1 MPIAHFA
8 VNRRVAVSMLALAI
22 IVLGV
27 FAIPRLPIALLPN
40 FTQPVVTVSVTYPNV
55 GPEQMEALVTRPIE
69 NAVSRVNGIQQ
80 INSQSSLGQTEVTAQ
95 FYFGTNIDTA
105 AVDVQQQVDRI
116 RSQLPNDP
124 NLQQPQIAKFDSNSL
139 PVVRMYV
146 TDPNMS
152 LRDLGDLFTN
162 TLSDEFAS
170 VNGVAAVTV
179 NADQQRAIMIEP
191 DANLLAANGLSLQQ
205 INTRVAQENVNLPA
219 GIIQVGQNE
228 YQVRSN
234 ALLQSAQQ
242 VGDLVIAT
250 KNGSP
255 IHIHDVAKVSDA
267 ISEQR
272 SFQRL
277 NGTPALG
284 LIINAQPDAN
294 IVETAIGTYQ
304 KINQITS
311 RYPGMKIGVVFDQR
325 GFIEESIKAL
335 EHTALYGAILA
346 ILIIFLFLH
355 SWRTTLIVAISL
367 PVSVLGTLFVGY
379 VCGYSLNIMTLGG
392 LALAVGLI
400 VDDAIVVIENIYR
413 HMALGQSPRDAA
425 EKATSEIF
433 SAVLASSITV
443 ITVFVPLVLIPGLQ
457 GLIFTPFAV
466 MVMAA
471 VALSLI
477 VAVTTVPMLASV
489 IIKNRYV
496 DEHGNIKASINGHGN
511 GHQQPTSLYAKFS
524 HNFDRV
530 YERFQ
535 RWYTRVL
542 TGAVDRPGLV
552 VSIAAVLLIVTL
564 AAVKFG
570 AVQTEIFPASNSKFA
585 RFNLRMPT
593 GTALSVT
600 NAVAQDV
607 ESRFMKDPRVIT
619 VGSQIGTGGFGGAGA
634 SQVTNQA
641 NLSVTLK
648 DSVSGNEAARFVAQW
663 QGALTGQFQGRRGGP
678 TITPQQQQAFRK
690 RFGAPIPG
698 LRVFGRTIDIVQ
710 NTIARGQ
717 DALDIQIY
725 GTDIN
730 KLYQLAQYT
739 VIPKLQQ
746 IQGIQAPNTTIT
758 DSQPELDVQ
767 LNRTKAAELG
777 IDTTT
782 ASNILDTATAGT
794 IASYLQINGT
804 QYPIIVQL
812 PPDQRRSLQAIETL
826 NVPIANT
833 VGGTTGSGNAGSG
846 VVTGTN
852 GSTALV
858 QNTTSMTNGA
868 MANLP
873 VMPIA
878 EIANIKF
885 GAGPSQITRQN
896 KLREIDVTAGLS
908 TIPLGEAVQAATQV
922 MSTIALP
929 SGYYWQYGQA
939 VTQQNDTFSSLGL
952 IVLLA
957 VILIYMLLASQFE
970 SILHPL
976 VIMMS
981 VPLSLTGVVLALML
995 THRAFGLTAFI
1006 GLLMLVG
1013 IVVKNA
1019 ILVVEFTN
1027 QLRERG
1033 YSAREAVLH
1042 AAPLR
1047 LRPILMTTLASV
1059 GGMLPIALGIEAG
1072 SQTQAPLGTVVI
1084 GGLLCSTMLSLVV
1097 VPTLYL
1103 WAAKHIEPR
1112 IGGFQRGRGERA
1124 KGAATEPP
1132 LVPV

>member
-1 MPIAHFA
+1 MPIARFA

-22 IVLGV
+22 VVLGI

-40 FTQPVVTVSVTYPNV
+40 FTQPVVNVTVTYPNV
-55 GPEQMEALVTRPIE
+55 GPEQMESLVTRPIE

-80 INSQSSLGQTEVTAQ
+80 INSTSAQGQTEVTAQ

-105 AVDVQQQVDRI
+105 AVDVQEQVDRI

-139 PVVRMYV
+139 PVVRMYI
-146 TDPNMS
+146 TDPNMT

-162 TLSDEFAS
+162 VLSDEFAS
-170 VNGVAAVTV
+170 VNGVAAVSV
-179 NADQQRAIMIEP
+179 NNDQQRSIMVEP
-191 DANLLAANGLSLQQ
+191 DANALAANGVTLSQ
-205 INTRVAQENVNLPA
+205 INARIAQENVNLPA
-219 GIIQVGQNE
+219 GIIQVGKNE

-242 VGDLVIAT
+242 VGNLVIST

-255 IHIHDVAKVSDA
+255 IHIHDVAQVSDS

-284 LIINAQPDAN
+284 MVINAQPDAN
-294 IVETAIGTYQ
+294 IVSTAVGVYQ

-311 RYPGMKIGVVFDQR
+311 RYPGMKIGVVFDQQ
-325 GFIEESIKAL
+325 GFIQDSIKAL
-335 EHTALYGAILA
+335 EHTAIYGAVLA
-346 ILIIFLFLH
+346 VLIIFLFLH

-367 PVSVLGTLFVGY
+367 PISVLGTLFVGY
-379 VCGYSLNIMTLGG
+379 ICGYSLNIMTLGG

-413 HMALGQSPRDAA
+413 HMAMGQSPRDAA

-433 SAVLASSITV
+433 SAILASSITV
-443 ITVFVPLVLIPGLQ
+443 VTVFVPLVLIPGLQ

-471 VALSLI
+471 VALSFV
-477 VAVTTVPMLASV
+477 VAVTTVPMLSSV
-489 IIKNRYV
+489 IIKNRFV
-496 DEHGNIKASINGHGN
+496 DEHGQIRATSGNGN
-511 GHQQPTSLYAKFS
+511 GHREHRSWYARFS
-524 HNFDRV
+524 DRFDRI
-530 YERFQ
+530 YEGFAS
-535 RWYTRVL
+535 WYTRVL
-542 TGAVDRPGLV
+542 TSAVDRPALV
-552 VSIAAVLLIVTL
+552 VSIAAILLIVTVVAL
-564 AAVKFG
+564 KFG

-585 RFNLRMPT
+585 RFNLQMPT
-593 GTALSVT
+593 GTALNVT
-600 NAVAQDV
+600 NQVTQDI
-607 ESRFMKDPRVIT
+607 EGRFMKDSRVAN
-619 VGSQIGTGGFGGAGA
+619 VGAQVGTAGYA
-634 SQVTNQA
+634 GNGVQVTNQA

-648 DSVSGNEAARFVAQW
+648 NNVSGNEAARFVAQW
-663 QGALTGQFQGRRGGP
+663 QGALTGVFQGRRGGP
-678 TITPQQQQAFRK
+678 TISPQQQQAFRK
-690 RFGAPIPG
+690 RFGAPVPG

-725 GTDIN
+725 GTDVN
-730 KLYQLAQYT
+730 QLYNLAQYT

-746 IQGIQAPNTTIT
+746 IPGIQSPNTSIT
-758 DSQPELDVQ
+758 DSQPELDIQ
-767 LNRTKAAELG
+767 LDRTKAAQLG
-777 IDTTT
+777 VDTTT
-782 ASNILDTATAGT
+782 VSNILDTATAGT
-794 IASYLQINGT
+794 IASYMQINGT

-812 PPDQRRSLQAIETL
+812 PPDQRRSLQAVESLYVPTATTPGATSTG
-826 NVPIANT
+826 NVSSGVAT
-833 VGGTTGSGNAGSG
+833 GTSSGGLLQNTGSTSGN
-846 VVTGTN
+846 TGPLL
-852 GSTALV
+852 S
-858 QNTTSMTNGA
+858 
-868 MANLP
+868 LP

-878 EIANIKF
+878 EIANIQF
-885 GAGPSQITRQN
+885 GKGPSQITRQN

-908 TIPLGEAVQAATQV
+908 SIPLGQAVQY
-922 MSTIALP
+922 STRIMNGISLP

-939 VTQQNDTFSSLGL
+939 VTQQNDTFSSLYL

-957 VILIYMLLASQFE
+957 IILIYMLLASQFE
-970 SILHPL
+970 SVLHPL
-976 VIMMS
+976 VIMAS
-981 VPLSLTGVVLALML
+981 VPLSITGVVVALML
-995 THRAFGLTAFI
+995 TQRSFGLTAFI
-1006 GLLMLVG
+1006 GVLMLVG

-1033 YSAREAVLH
+1033 YSPREAVLH

-1059 GGMLPIALGIEAG
+1059 GGMLPIALGLEAG

-1103 WAAKHIEPR
+1103 WMARHVEPR
-1112 IGGFQRGRGERA
+1112 MGGFNRGHANGKA
-1124 KGAATEPP
+1124 KAVAAEGP